1 MWGNCKVKT
10 SKERIAVLEAENEV
24 LKAKLEFQNTEKQER
39 AEELLIANK
48 ELVFQNEEKS
58 KRAEELIATNKELYS
73 KSIEREERLLEI
85 ASINAKLFFEKQ
97 IFEKTLIS
105 IGDGVISTDA
115 NQNITFMNKISES
128 LTGWTLED
136 AFGKPIYSIFNIMN
150 EYTRTNDE
158 DIINKVILSKSIH
171 HIANH
176 TILITKEGT
185 EKLIEDSAA
194 PILDIENNVV
204 GVVIVFRDYSEKWE
218 RLKQIQYVNLHDDLT
233 GLYNRRFFE
242 VELLRLDESQNLP
255 LSIIMGDVNGL
266 KLINDSFGHHLGD
279 EMLLKTAESLKEGCR
294 KNEIIARLGGDEFVL
309 ILPNCDKNE
318 AAKVIQRIKTSLVK
332 KRVNN
337 MEISISFGHA
347 TKTLLT
353 EDIEK
358 ILRKSEDSMYR
369 HKLYES
375 SSMRSRT
382 ISLISNTLFEKS
394 AREQVHCERVSSLS
408 VKLSEKLGLNDEEVK
423 VIRIIGLMHD
433 IGKIGVED
441 EILNKTSRLTEEE
454 YIKIRKHPE
463 IGARILSSVLEF
475 ADISSSVLQH
485 HERWDGTGYPQGLKG
500 TSITIEARI
509 IALADAFDAM
519 TSQRTY
525 CKQKT
530 TKEAIQ
536 EINRNSGTQFDPIL
550 SKMFI
555 EMIIENP
562 LI

>member
-1 MWGNCKVKT
+1 
-10 SKERIAVLEAENEV
+10 
-24 LKAKLEFQNTEKQER
+24 
-39 AEELLIANK
+39 LIANK

-309 ILPNCDKNE
+309 ILPNCEKNE

-337 MEISISFGHA
+337 MEISVSFGHA
-347 TKTLLT
+347 TMTLLT
-353 EDIEK
+353 EDIEN

-382 ISLISNTLFEKS
+382 INLISNTLFEKS